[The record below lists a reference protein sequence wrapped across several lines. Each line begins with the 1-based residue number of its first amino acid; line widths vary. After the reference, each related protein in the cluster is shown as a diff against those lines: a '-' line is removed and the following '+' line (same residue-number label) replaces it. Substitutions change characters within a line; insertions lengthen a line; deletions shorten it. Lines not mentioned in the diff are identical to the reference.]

1 MTPLKKMLSP
11 IKQRLGDL
19 WWYTL
24 LLFVAQQLGNVIQAV
39 IGIWLVPKYV
49 PQSELGAVLPLASV
63 GGLLGFPLIAL
74 MIPFMKFLNKYMA
87 QGEFG
92 KVKRLLRDTF
102 MFTGG
107 IFVVASLVARFLLPL
122 VFNRMR
128 VEDGSLSLLIVTSG
142 IVAALAPV
150 FANALQALKQFTVL
164 SATST
169 ISAVVRLVTMM
180 VCLPIRGLS
189 GYFVGQIVPNLFNIG
204 AALIVLRKKF
214 GAQIKMT
221 SYWRED
227 WKPMFHY
234 AKWPALLNLAGMLQ
248 ATVEAFVVRRCLPD
262 IESAGYYMISRF
274 AEIALFFGLTCST
287 ILFPLVSERYEKGQR
302 SQHKLLAQSVWGTLA
317 AGCCFTFAVAPCSY
331 LLFSLNTDW
340 NVYLHFIPHF
350 VVLSLVYAIR
360 GSAHCFVMYQIARNQ
375 FRFIPFYVFLYCS
388 GMVVLYCLT
397 GYTFF
402 APWMPQTW
410 LDALA
415 SFNPCRLTVVLGLML
430 VYTVPILLYALV
442 SIRKMLNKG

>member
-24 LLFVAQQLGNVIQAV
+24 ILFVAQRLGDVINAV
-39 IGIWLVPKYV
+39 VGIWLVPKYV
-49 PQSELGAVLPLASV
+49 PQEELGAVLPLMSV

-74 MIPFMKFLNKYMA
+74 GTPFMKFLNKYMA

-102 MFTGG
+102 IFAA
-107 IFVVASLVARFLLPL
+107 ILFVVMLLVSRFLLPL
-122 VFNRMR
+122 VFDRMR
-128 VEDGSLSLLIVTSG
+128 IEDGRLSLLMVSVG
-142 IVAALAPV
+142 IVAALVPV
-150 FANALQALKQFTVL
+150 FSTALQALKKFTVL

-169 ISAVVRLVTMM
+169 LSAVVRLVTMM

-204 AALIVLRKKF
+204 VALVTLRQQF
-214 GAQIKMT
+214 GRAVKMT
-221 SYWRED
+221 PYWGDD
-227 WKPMFHY
+227 WKPILHY

-248 ATVEAFVVRRCLPD
+248 LTVLSFVIRRTLPD
-262 IESAGYYMISRF
+262 VESAGFYMISRF
-274 AEIALFFGLTCST
+274 AEITFYFGTSCAT
-287 ILFPLVSERYEKGQR
+287 ILFPLISERHEKGQQGGQR
-302 SQHKLLAQSVWGTLA
+302 LLAQSIWITLA
-317 AGCCFTFAVAPCSY
+317 VGFLFVCVIAP
-331 LLFSLNTDW
+331 L
-340 NVYLHFIPHF
+340 VYLCFAFKAEWNAYVRFIPHLI
-350 VVLSLVYAIR
+350 VWSLVYAIQ
-360 GSAHCFVMYQIARNQ
+360 GSVNCFVMYQIARNQ
-375 FRFIPFYVFLYCS
+375 FRFIPFFVSMYCL

-415 SFNPCRLTVVLGLML
+415 AFNPNRLSVVLGITL
-430 VYTVPILLYALV
+430 VYTSFTLLYALV
-442 SIRKMLNKG
+442 CMRRQK